1 LALIASDIS
10 RPVITLAPTA
20 LNGTRCNAARTRE
33 EEKLEA
39 LRNGYAVL
47 KNLTTSLDVSKL
59 LSGSGQADKV
69 SADFPEP
76 GCHVRIVDR
85 SVGGLE
91 LLVGEELARDPVYFG

>member
-1 LALIASDIS
+1 MGFFLSTTRFCTIARRDSLNRERMGHLAETRVPGICG
-10 RPVITLAPTA
+10 LAV
-20 LNGTRCNAARTRE
+20 TRR
-33 EEKLEA
+33 
-39 LRNGYAVL
+39 
-47 KNLTTSLDVSKL
+47 VSKL
-59 LSGSGQADKV
+59 LSGSGQPDEV